1 MRVGVIG
8 SLEMKDETKVF
19 PMLSNALDGF
29 GMKTIS
35 IVTGSAPGVEDV
47 AKSFAYRRGLDCVMF
62 KPAYAL
68 DKRIPVTDRHN
79 FLKLVQIVENSDK
92 LIVVDT
98 KTPSENV
105 EGAIKMAKKL
115 GVPILYLL
123 V

>member
-1 MRVGVIG
+1 MRVGIIG
-8 SLEMKDETKVF
+8 SIFDADKTKVF
-19 PMLSNALDGF
+19 PLLSNALDGF

-35 IVTGSAPGVEDV
+35 VVTGSAPGVEDI
-47 AKSFAYRRGLDCVMF
+47 ARAFAYQRGLDCVMF

-105 EGAIKMAKKL
+105 EGAMRMAKKL